1 MASHA
6 DVDSYGDIIVISL
19 DISDVTF
26 VVLIL
31 GLCGRPTR
39 KVIADAPRI
48 NPVDKWRIE
57 VPITVVT
64 SMTDHGDD
72 VSFPVAYFVD
82 LVVI

>member
-39 KVIADAPRI
+39 KVITDAEES
-48 NPVDKWRIE
+48 NKWRIE

>member
-1 MASHA
+1 M
-6 DVDSYGDIIVISL
+6 
-19 DISDVTF
+19 TF

-31 GLCGRPTR
+31 SLCGRPTR
-39 KVIADAPRI
+39 EV
-48 NPVDKWRIE
+48 NKWRIE
-57 VPITVVT
+57 VQITVVT